1 MYDFIHRRLQ
11 LLEEVELDSR
21 RELEKQ
27 NAEMKSSLAKNSS
40 KISELIEI
48 YCCFSYANFVNARK
62 AD

>member
-1 MYDFIHRRLQ
+1 MYDFIYRRLQ

-48 YCCFSYANFVNARK
+48 
-62 AD
+62 

>member
-1 MYDFIHRRLQ
+1 MYDFIYRRLQ

-40 KISELIEI
+40 IISELIET
-48 YCCFSYANFVNARK
+48 YCCFSLWFEMLML
-62 AD
+62 

>member
-1 MYDFIHRRLQ
+1 MYDFIYRRLQ

-48 YCCFSYANFVNARK
+48 YCCFSL
-62 AD
+62 